1 MDRDRRRK
9 YIRGMRGGDNDRDR
23 ERLTEI
29 DGERTTGIGGGG
41 EKRRTWIWE
50 RRTIGERD
58 RDKDIRTGTGERNA
72 VIGR

>member
-1 MDRDRRRK
+1 M
-9 YIRGMRGGDNDRDR
+9 
-23 ERLTEI
+23 TEI